1 MKKAFFR
8 FINKINKS
16 ILPRYS
22 KLDPTKLTKWQQ
34 AVVAFRYYVL
44 IQSKD

>member
-1 MKKAFFR
+1 MKKFFFGLVNR
-8 FINKINKS
+8 LNIA
-16 ILPRYS
+16 ILPSYS
-22 KLDPTKLTKWQQ
+22 KLDPAGLTKLQQ